1 MHGIK
6 PSTVVQQ
13 SVEAISIK
21 YNNIVYEKQGNG
33 EDVIVLSLGEPFFD
47 IPLFSFKSLP
57 KGKINHYSHSRGI
70 IELRKT
76 IANLYKN
83 KTGIEIDYEKKILI
97 TAGSKIAIHMSL
109 MSILNPGDEVIV
121 LEPAWVSY
129 TEEIKLCYGVPIQIP
144 YEKTIYDIENFITTK
159 TKMIIINNPN
169 NPTGRIYEK
178 EELSHVFE
186 LAKKYNIIILADEAY
201 SDYVYTN
208 NEFFSFVKLDPK
220 NKYSIIINSLS
231 KNMGISGWRIGYLIT
246 NSDLINQILKINQHL
261 ITCAPTILEYYA
273 NQYFSEIL
281 KVTRPQILEIL
292 HKRKILSTHMDE
304 MALKY
309 QPGQSTFYFFV
320 SIENSRLSSD
330 EFCTR
335 LLNEKNI
342 SIVPGI
348 GYGKSCD
355 KFVRV
360 SIGSENLDR
369 IKKGLKEI
377 HDLIIETSSK

>member
-1 MHGIK
+1 MHEIK
-6 PSTVVQQ
+6 PSKVVEH
-13 SVEAISIK
+13 SVEALSIK
-21 YNNIVYEKQGNG
+21 YNNIVYEKQSKG
-33 EDVIVLSLGEPFFD
+33 EDVIVLSLGEPFFE
-47 IPLFSFKSLP
+47 IPLFSFESLP
-57 KGKINHYSHSRGI
+57 KRKINHYSHSRGI
-70 IELRKT
+70 IELRKK
-76 IANLYKN
+76 IADYYKN
-83 KTGIEIDYEKKILI
+83 KTEVKIDYEKELLI

-178 EELSHVFE
+178 EELAHVYQ
-186 LAKKYNIIILADEAY
+186 LAKKYNIMILADEAY

-208 NEFFSFVKLDPK
+208 EEFLSFVKLDPK
-220 NKYSIIINSLS
+220 NKYSIVINSLS

-246 NSDLINQILKINQHL
+246 NSDLLNQILKINQHL
-261 ITCAPTILEYYA
+261 ITCAPTILQYYTC
-273 NQYFSEIL
+273 QYFSDII
-281 KVTRPQILEIL
+281 KITRPQILEIL
-292 HKRKILSTHMDE
+292 QKRKILSAYMDD

-309 QPGQSTFYFFV
+309 LTGQSTFYFFV
-320 SIENSRLSSD
+320 SIENSHISSD
-330 EFCTR
+330 EFCTK
-335 LLNEKNI
+335 LLTGKNI
-342 SIVPGI
+342 SIVPGL

-369 IKKGLKEI
+369 IKKGLNEI